1 MMFQGEVVF
10 RKEQVQSKNVRVAA
24 LLCPT
29 SVLNVLFPLTGP
41 VVHCSSQL
49 SARGSHPEH
58 VPVFRNCQP
67 LARCCLW
74 VSLVCLSYHCY
85 LSTGCQRAC
94 DLLDVF
100 FPVNFGNTEVTFLY
114 IELVSL
120 QFCFPQGGL
129 SAGSAGV
136 RPGALSMFGSRS
148 SAIWLV
154 VIVHMFGQVVVL
166 GFLNLSFWICVFFGI
181 FYSCS
186 TLVRINILNRHF
198 VQSVSS
204 QNFREVFLNV
214 LSGDSLALVFFLC
227 QDNQSASALTIHP
240 VGQSSQ
246 TKTMMAAPA
255 LVPVRPAL
263 CTVLSPWLLLS
274 CMLYVEGQ
282 VPFVFRS
289 HGTDFDTI
297 EWSSGGTFSWDSI
310 SRSIFLWNRTIVKL
324 LTQSFITVFKTETQ
338 GCGEL
343 LSFHPGGA
351 GGQRPVRPA
360 GWKYRRSG

>member
-166 GFLNLSFWICVFFGI
+166 GFLNLSFWICVSFGI

-214 LSGDSLALVFFLC
+214 LSGDSLALVFSC
-227 QDNQSASALTIHP
+227 AKTTNQHLLWPFTLLGSHP
-240 VGQSSQ
+240 KQKQ
-246 TKTMMAAPA
+246 WW
-255 LVPVRPAL
+255 RP
-263 CTVLSPWLLLS
+263 LLLS
-274 CMLYVEGQ
+274 LCGLHCVLYSPRGCCC
-282 VPFVFRS
+282 PACFTWRAKS
-289 HGTDFDTI
+289 
-297 EWSSGGTFSWDSI
+297 
-310 SRSIFLWNRTIVKL
+310 L
-324 LTQSFITVFKTETQ
+324 LSLEATVQILILLNEVLEELSLETVFLGRSSCEI
-338 GCGEL
+338 
-343 LSFHPGGA
+343 
-351 GGQRPVRPA
+351 VR
-360 GWKYRRSG
+360 